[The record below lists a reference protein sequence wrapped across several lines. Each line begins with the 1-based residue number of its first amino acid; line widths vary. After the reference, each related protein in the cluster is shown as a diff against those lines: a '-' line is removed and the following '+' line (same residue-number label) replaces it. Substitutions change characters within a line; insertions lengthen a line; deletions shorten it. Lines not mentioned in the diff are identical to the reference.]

1 MNKIVHLSL
10 TKKDVPIRIDVVQYA
25 TIPSIVF
32 VLDDY
37 TPSVGATASLY
48 IKKPDGTEIY
58 NACTIEDNLVTYEPT
73 TQSFAALGVNK
84 CQLQI
89 IESGETGVS
98 FLIYADVTE
107 NIIDSSAIESQDEFT
122 ALEEA
127 LSTVSDYD
135 GRITQNTNRLDN
147 LGDEHVTFEE
157 AQTDTTISDNLT
169 LSTIFGR
176 IKHLF
181 TRTKTLEDTNENIL
195 GLDNKRNWIELE
207 TGQDLNSIYDIG
219 VYYCGDNTSSTLLN
233 TPRLNVGSGF
243 VLTVSSASS
252 YAPLAQE
259 IKYVTKTSAAQTYRR
274 TCYSNREWGPWTS
287 TGDYYT
293 GTQITTTVPAGGATN
308 VMSLTLPAGTYVIT
322 ATMQWVE
329 AFTNPYY
336 LEITG
341 LGGEN
346 INGNP
351 IVRSTGTN
359 GGGSVATVVV
369 RISSQKTIY
378 SSLSQSSGSTKT
390 VNRLN
395 LNAVRI
401 I

>member
-135 GRITQNTNRLDN
+135 GRITANTNRLDN

-181 TRTKTLEDTNENIL
+181 TRVKTLEDKPEIKRADLSFTLQDQTWTASGAGIYYLAYADSMPIPNATNPNIL
-195 GLDNKRNWIELE
+195 AVSLNNGWGGLRPADYVEPIIAADKISL
-207 TGQDLNSIYDIG
+207 LA
-219 VYYCGDNTSSTLLN
+219 NTN
-233 TPRLNVGSGF
+233 TFYG
-243 VLTVSSASS
+243 ASS
-252 YAPLAQE
+252 
-259 IKYVTKTSAAQTYRR
+259 KVGVTVLY
-274 TCYSNREWGPWTS
+274 
-287 TGDYYT
+287 
-293 GTQITTTVPAGGATN
+293 I
-308 VMSLTLPAGTYVIT
+308 
-322 ATMQWVE
+322 
-329 AFTNPYY
+329 
-336 LEITG
+336 
-341 LGGEN
+341 
-346 INGNP
+346 
-351 IVRSTGTN
+351 
-359 GGGSVATVVV
+359 
-369 RISSQKTIY
+369 
-378 SSLSQSSGSTKT
+378 
-390 VNRLN
+390 
-395 LNAVRI
+395 
-401 I
+401 

>member
-10 TKKDVPIRIDVVQYA
+10 TNKSVPTRFDVVQYA
-25 TIPSIVF
+25 TKPAITF

-37 TPSVGATASLY
+37 TPSGTASLY

-58 NACTIEDNLVTYEPT
+58 NACTISGNEVTYQPT
-73 TQSFAALGVNK
+73 TQSFAAAGVNK
-84 CQLQI
+84 GQLQI
-89 IESGETGVS
+89 VETDGTAVS
-98 FLIYADVTE
+98 FLMFIDVSE

-127 LSTVSDYD
+127 LQTVSDYD
-135 GRITQNTNRLDN
+135 GRITSNTNRLDN

-157 AQTDTTISDNLT
+157 ATTDTTISDNLT

-181 TRTKTLEDTNENIL
+181 TRTKTLEDTKVEKVSPATVATVDCFPNGNPPQRVRLSVTDNNNNTYRAIFTDRTV
-195 GLDNKRNWIELE
+195 GLYN
-207 TGQDLNSIYDIG
+207 
-219 VYYCGDNTSSTLLN
+219 STLEQSVWS
-233 TPRLNVGSGF
+233 VG
-243 VLTVSSASS
+243 
-252 YAPLAQE
+252 
-259 IKYVTKTSAAQTYRR
+259 
-274 TCYSNREWGPWTS
+274 N
-287 TGDYYT
+287 YYT
-293 GTQITTTVPAGGATN
+293 GTQLTTTVPAGGATN

-378 SSLSQSSGSTKT
+378 LSLSQTSGSTKT

>member
-1 MNKIVHLSL
+1 MTEKNE
-10 TKKDVPIRIDVVQYA
+10 
-25 TIPSIVF
+25 
-32 VLDDY
+32 
-37 TPSVGATASLY
+37 SVS
-48 IKKPDGTEIY
+48 K
-58 NACTIEDNLVTYEPT
+58 
-73 TQSFAALGVNK
+73 
-84 CQLQI
+84 
-89 IESGETGVS
+89 
-98 FLIYADVTE
+98 
-107 NIIDSSAIESQDEFT
+107 NIIDASAIESQSEFT

-127 LSTVSDYD
+127 LQTVSDYD
-135 GRITQNTNRLDN
+135 GRITANTNRLDN

-274 TCYSNREWGPWTS
+274 TYYSNREWGPWTS

-378 SSLSQSSGSTKT
+378 LSLSQSSGSTKT